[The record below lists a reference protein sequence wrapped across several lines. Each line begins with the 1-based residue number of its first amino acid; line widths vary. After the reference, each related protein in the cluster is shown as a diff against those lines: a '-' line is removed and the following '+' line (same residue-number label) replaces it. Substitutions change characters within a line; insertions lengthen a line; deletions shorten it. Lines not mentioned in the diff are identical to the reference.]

1 MRIREASIER
11 KVVDY
16 CRDHNVL
23 AYKFVSPNQ
32 RGVPDRILV
41 LPDGRV
47 IFVELKAPEGSCTKL
62 QLHEQKKLTDHNA
75 EVWVVNN
82 YETFKARMD
91 LRCGT

>member
-47 IFVELKAPEGSCTKL
+47 IFVELKAPTGSCTKL

-75 EVWVVNN
+75 EVWVVKDFDDFTAGMDIWC
-82 YETFKARMD
+82 ET
-91 LRCGT
+91 